1 MRHSIALGTFDGVHC
16 GHRAIIGEAVKQ
28 AEILGMKPM
37 IYTFTSHP
45 MALFG
50 KQPPLLMTEGERMEL
65 LESMNCSL
73 VADEFT
79 AEYAST
85 EPEAFVKML
94 VERFD
99 MGCAVAGF
107 NYTFGRFGKG
117 DMRLMKRFGEKYG
130 FDVVTVSAVM
140 LDNEPV
146 SSTRIRACLEAGDV
160 SLAAKMLARPYSIT
174 GPVVKNRGIGRTLDY
189 PTANISGW
197 EERAVPMAG
206 VYAAYAV
213 LNGERIAAV
222 TNIGHNPT
230 VNGEHTTIETHLLD
244 FDADIYGRTLTVEF
258 IERIRG
264 EIRFPSVNALATQMK
279 ADGEKARNI
288 LKNNK
293 SAVYMRREM

>member
-1 MRHSIALGTFDGVHC
+1 MKHAIALGTFDGVHS
-16 GHRAIIGEAVKQ
+16 GHRAIIERAKKQ
-28 AEILGMKPM
+28 AEVLDMEPM

-50 KQPPLLMTEGERMEL
+50 KQPPLLMTEKERIEL
-65 LESMNCSL
+65 LKSMNCAL
-73 VADEFT
+73 EADEFT

-94 VERFD
+94 IDRFD

-107 NYTFGRFGKG
+107 NYTFGKYGRG
-117 DMRLMKRFGEKYG
+117 DMQLMKRLGEELG
-130 FDVVTVSAVM
+130 FDVVSVSAVM
-140 LDNEPV
+140 LDDEPV
-146 SSTRIRACLEAGDV
+146 SSTRIRACLETGEV

-197 EERAVPMAG
+197 DKRAVPKAG
-206 VYAAYAV
+206 VYATYAV
-213 LNGERIAAV
+213 LNGERTAAV

-244 FDADIYGRTLTVEF
+244 FDADIYGQTLTVEF
-258 IERIRG
+258 MERIRG
-264 EIRFPSVNALATQMK
+264 EICFPNVDALAAQMK
-279 ADGEKARNI
+279 ADGEKARYL
-288 LKNNK
+288 LKK
-293 SAVYMRREM
+293 